1 MTKIPFSERRKSEDI
16 IAIFS
21 VPERSARC
29 LLFQPSDNPL
39 NTHASDCFKKPWFWE
54 QLTPVEHLL
63 LFQNDSILCA
73 NSDQKV
79 YHFLQYELT
88 GVSVDEERGLGM
100 GYNGGLSLRNRSDF

>member
-1 MTKIPFSERRKSEDI
+1 
-16 IAIFS
+16 
-21 VPERSARC
+21 
-29 LLFQPSDNPL
+29 
-39 NTHASDCFKKPWFWE
+39 
-54 QLTPVEHLL
+54 VEHLL
-63 LFQNDSILCA
+63 LFQSDSTLCS